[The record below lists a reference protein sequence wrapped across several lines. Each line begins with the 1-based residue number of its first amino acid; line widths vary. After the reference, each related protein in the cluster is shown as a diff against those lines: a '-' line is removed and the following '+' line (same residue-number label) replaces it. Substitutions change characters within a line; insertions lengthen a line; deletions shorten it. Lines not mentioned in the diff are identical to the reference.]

1 MELNYQPQRKVS
13 DFIFEIKKNSGFLE
27 APVVT
32 EAPVNN
38 ETVDKLSSSNL
49 LATPAVRRMAKEL
62 QVKIKF
68 EYSFEKIIFELDFIK

>member
-13 DFIFEIKKNSGFLE
+13 DFIFEIKKNSDFLE

-32 EAPVNN
+32 EAPVNS
-38 ETVDKLSSSNL
+38 ETVDKLPSSNL

>member
-13 DFIFEIKKNSGFLE
+13 DFIFEIKKNSDFLE

-32 EAPVNN
+32 EAPVNS
-38 ETVDKLSSSNL
+38 ETVDKPSSSNL